1 LSWRRS
7 YGGADDRRLE
17 IHQRAANYIAAW
29 SSADASAA
37 QVLYAAE
44 ATVRDSMADVQLAG
58 AAQIGTLAEADVL
71 AGGLPGVTLDSLPDF
86 GGPASFAAGK
96 PAWRDPRPPLET
108 QVLLVTAD
116 DGSGCPGH
124 LAIVLDLDAD
134 GLITT
139 ERRYHRADDLLRCAG
154 GTLPTGWW
162 DDVTLP
168 PAVATELTG
177 TLEIEGHEVQVFNGT
192 GGLDGLV
199 EWAFGRFT
207 AAGLP
212 TPVVNSVTFLER
224 RTDKCDAIVGLIADR
239 EVTLC
244 FLTTVCVGDLCERW
258 SVAARTTALHE
269 LAHAWIDDHVS
280 TDTRKAFLELAGLE
294 SWASADVAWGDRGVE
309 LAASTMAWGLL
320 DEETSVTPLLG
331 PRSCEELT
339 ELFRLLVGG
348 SAQPFTTCT
357 PTS

>member
-1 LSWRRS
+1 
-7 YGGADDRRLE
+7 
-17 IHQRAANYIAAW
+17 
-29 SSADASAA
+29 
-37 QVLYAAE
+37 
-44 ATVRDSMADVQLAG
+44 MADVRLAG
-58 AAQIGTLAEADVL
+58 VEQIGTLAQAGVA
-71 AGGLPGVTLDSLPDF
+71 AGGLPGVTLNSLP
-86 GGPASFAAGK
+86 PASFAAGK

-212 TPVVNSVTFLER
+212 TPVVNSVT
-224 RTDKCDAIVGLIADR
+224 
-239 EVTLC
+239 
-244 FLTTVCVGDLCERW
+244 
-258 SVAARTTALHE
+258 
-269 LAHAWIDDHVS
+269 
-280 TDTRKAFLELAGLE
+280 
-294 SWASADVAWGDRGVE
+294 ASRSSRG
-309 LAASTMAWGLL
+309 A
-320 DEETSVTPLLG
+320 
-331 PRSCEELT
+331 
-339 ELFRLLVGG
+339 
-348 SAQPFTTCT
+348 
-357 PTS
+357 PTSATPSSD